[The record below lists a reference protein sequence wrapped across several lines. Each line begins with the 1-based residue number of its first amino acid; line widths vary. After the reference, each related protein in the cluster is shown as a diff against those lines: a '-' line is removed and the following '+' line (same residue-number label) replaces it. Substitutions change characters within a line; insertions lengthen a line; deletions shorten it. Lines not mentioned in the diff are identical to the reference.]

1 MAGARGAA
9 GLLLVALAAAG
20 APRAQETQ
28 PQARPAELMPAP
40 TPVVPAPGLPAPGLS
55 GTVLPGLPA
64 QVLPTPA
71 TGPVVRAIGPTFL
84 YLNEERL
91 LTGSRRGQALLAE
104 ETAARDELRAEA
116 RRIDAAFEEEERS
129 LTEKRREMDPVSFRK
144 LADAFDASVVEA
156 RRQQDERANALA
168 AEFDQKRRQ
177 FYADLGPALVGLMER
192 RGALA
197 IFDESSVLLVDPSIN
212 VTDEVIAEI
221 DRTTPAPTPPG
232 TQQTTPAAPEA
243 PPAGGSE

>member
-1 MAGARGAA
+1 MTGARGAA
-9 GLLLVALAAAG
+9 GFLLVALAAAG

-28 PQARPAELMPAP
+28 PQARPAELMPAA
-40 TPVVPAPGLPAPGLS
+40 PAPGLPAPGLS
-55 GTVLPGLPA
+55 GNVLRGLPA

-71 TGPVVRAIGPTFL
+71 TGPVARALGPTFL

-177 FYADLGPALVGLMER
+177 FYADIGPALVGLMER

-212 VTDEVIAEI
+212 ITDEVIAEI
-221 DRTTPAPTPPG
+221 DRTTPPPP
-232 TQQTTPAAPEA
+232 QTTPAAPEA